1 MRCEG
6 KIVLVTGAQRGI
18 GRAVA
23 LRFAREGA
31 HVALNFLDDKPAA
44 EAAAAEIAAL
54 GRRCCTIG
62 ADVSK
67 PEEARR
73 LVAEVERGLGPIDVL
88 VNNAGIFPRAAFLEL
103 DEAQWDA
110 VLDTNL
116 KGTFVCSQEAAR
128 RMVAAYCGRSSSSS
142 WSSCTRS
149 LSARSMQRFQLA
161 AMPRLR
167 SFFR

>member
-54 GRRCCTIG
+54 GRRCSTIG

-67 PEEARR
+67 PGRR
-73 LVAEVERGLGPIDVL
+73 GVSW
-88 VNNAGIFPRAAFLEL
+88 PRSSAA
-103 DEAQWDA
+103 W
-110 VLDTNL
+110 
-116 KGTFVCSQEAAR
+116 
-128 RMVAAYCGRSSSSS
+128 GRSTC
-142 WSSCTRS
+142 W
-149 LSARSMQRFQLA
+149 
-161 AMPRLR
+161 
-167 SFFR
+167 